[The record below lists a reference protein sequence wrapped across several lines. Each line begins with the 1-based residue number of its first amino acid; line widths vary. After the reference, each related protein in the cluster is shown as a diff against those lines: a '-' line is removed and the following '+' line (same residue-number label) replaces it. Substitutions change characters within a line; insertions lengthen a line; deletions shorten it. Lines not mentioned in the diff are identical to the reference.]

1 MSATTVRLLEAAS
14 DILGGHAALARELRI
29 GETLLARFMDDSRE
43 LPDTLLLRAVDI
55 ILADRQ
61 SRLPANPRTG
71 TLSPGAE
78 FPENVAR
85 GGDGAASGGGAG

>member
-14 DILGGHAALARELRI
+14 EIVGGNAALARELRI

-43 LPDTLLLRAVDI
+43 LPDMLLLRAVDI

-61 SRLPANPRTG
+61 SKLPPARRTG
-71 TLSPGAE
+71 ILPQA
-78 FPENVAR
+78 PEAAQNRA
-85 GGDGAASGGGAG
+85 DGGGGAATGGGSG